1 MYNILEART
10 QSSNADVIYLDFRK
24 AFDSVPHNELLYKLW
39 KYEIT
44 GNLWLWFR
52 AYLSSRTQCVKIN
65 GCLSGLLPVV
75 SGVPQGSILGPL
87 LFVLYINDMPDVL
100 SSAIPYLFAD
110 DIKCLHMHKHT
121 TSPQS
126 TLNQTLLQNDINA
139 LFDYGNS
146 WHLFFNNTKCSHLH
160 FHFNP
165 GTDTPT
171 YYINNMEISKKTET
185 KDLGITFNTNLHW
198 DQHYKNITSRA
209 YKCLYLLKR
218 TFNTHATA
226 SKKLLYIS
234 LS

>member
-1 MYNILEART
+1 
-10 QSSNADVIYLDFRK
+10 
-24 AFDSVPHNELLYKLW
+24 
-39 KYEIT
+39 
-44 GNLWLWFR
+44 
-52 AYLSSRTQCVKIN
+52 
-65 GCLSGLLPVV
+65 
-75 SGVPQGSILGPL
+75 
-87 LFVLYINDMPDVL
+87 MPDVL

-110 DIKCLHMHKHT
+110 DTKCLHMHKHT

-198 DQHYKNITSRA
+198 DQHYKNIMSWA
-209 YKCLYLLKR
+209 YKCLY
-218 TFNTHATA
+218 
-226 SKKLLYIS
+226 
-234 LS
+234 

>member
-1 MYNILEART
+1 
-10 QSSNADVIYLDFRK
+10 
-24 AFDSVPHNELLYKLW
+24 
-39 KYEIT
+39 
-44 GNLWLWFR
+44 
-52 AYLSSRTQCVKIN
+52 
-65 GCLSGLLPVV
+65 
-75 SGVPQGSILGPL
+75 
-87 LFVLYINDMPDVL
+87 MPDVL

-110 DIKCLHMHKHT
+110 DTKCLHMHKYT

-146 WHLFFNNTKCSHLH
+146 WHLLFNNTKCAHLH

-171 YYINNMEISKKTET
+171 YILHQYYGNIQKTET

-198 DQHYKNITSRA
+198 NQHYKNITSQA

-218 TFNTHATA
+218 TFNTHAAA
-226 SKKLLYIS
+226 SKSYYTYR
-234 LS
+234 